1 MINEMKKLT
10 DKTLTKVILWL
21 ICGSFVFIGF
31 TSNFLIG
38 DQTAL
43 IIAKQKVDIYELDN
57 ELSRQLNF
65 IKKQTGG
72 KISPALKKGFLS
84 QVINNLVFRI
94 LLDTDI
100 KNKAIPVSNEKIYEI
115 VKATKEFQD
124 DKGNFSQKLFEY
136 ILKANGV
143 SEPNFI
149 AEIANQTARDLFV
162 NTLTAYVDN
171 SNIAKINYKLN
182 NEKRVFDYISLNVKN
197 ETITTKPT
205 DNELQETY
213 KINIE
218 KFQIPEYRQIS
229 YFLITPETAKNY
241 KNIVSNDEA
250 KISKTMLDIAE
261 NIIDDIYGGISI
273 KDIENSFHIKQT
285 TLPFIDKEGIQKNK
299 QKLSNNVLTQKN
311 RDIAFFALDEKG
323 VSDIIE
329 DKNNLLILMVNKV
342 EAAKPKDFQ
351 VVKNEVHNIWLQ
363 NEKEKNATTKVQ
375 NILKELKS
383 GKTLD
388 SFNLKVNKNL
398 TISKQ
403 DKNYDY
409 NFIVKLFDATKNESV
424 VNKENN
430 TWQIAV
436 IKDIIIPE
444 IKDTKDFEK
453 YQAQEK
459 SKFTNL
465 VLDDYIAFLQNKYT
479 VKVNQKVIERLVK

>member
-10 DKTLTKVILWL
+10 DKTLTKIILWL

-43 IIAKQKVDIYELDN
+43 VIDKQEIDIYELDN

-65 IKKQTGG
+65 IKKQTDG

-84 QVINNLVFRI
+84 QVINNMVFRI
-94 LLDTDI
+94 LLDTNI
-100 KNKAIPVSNEKIYEI
+100 KNKGIPVSNEKIYEI

-124 DKGNFSQKLFEY
+124 DKGNFSQKLFDY
-136 ILKANGV
+136 ILKTNGV
-143 SEPNFI
+143 NEKKFI

-171 SNIAKINYKLN
+171 SNIAKINYKLAG
-182 NEKRVFDYISLNVKN
+182 EKRVFDYISLNVKD
-197 ETITTKPT
+197 EKIASTPT
-205 DNELQETY
+205 DNELKEIY

-229 YFLITPETAKNY
+229 YFLITTETAKNY
-241 KNIVSNDEA
+241 KNLKNDET
-250 KISKTMLDIAE
+250 KIAKTMLDIAE
-261 NIIDDIYGGISI
+261 NIIDDIYSGINI

-285 TLPFIDKEGIQKNK
+285 TLPFIDKDGNMKNK
-299 QKLSNNVLTQKN
+299 EKLKDVALTQKN

-342 EAAKPKDFQ
+342 ENAKPKNFEL
-351 VVKNEVHNIWLQ
+351 VKNDIKNIWVQ
-363 NEKEKNATTKVQ
+363 EQKEKSATNKIQ
-375 NILKELKS
+375 NILKELKV
-383 GKTLD
+383 GKSLD
-388 SFNLKVNKNL
+388 SFNLKVNKNI

-403 DKNYDY
+403 EQNYDY
-409 NFIVKLFDATKNESV
+409 NFLIKVFNAEKKETI
-424 VNKENN
+424 VNKANS
-430 TWQIAV
+430 TWQIA
-436 IKDIIIPE
+436 ILKDIIIPE
-444 IKDTKDFEK
+444 ITDTNNFDKFKTD
-453 YQAQEK
+453 EK
-459 SKFTNL
+459 SKFTSII
-465 VLDDYIAFLQNKYT
+465 LDDYIAFLQNKYS
-479 VKVNQKVIERLVK
+479 VKINQKVIERLVK